1 MKIRAVVLEEKTI
14 IHKSKGS
21 KQKAEG
27 RELFRP
33 LIRVMFLL
41 SAYCLLLTVI
51 RLPGLVAGSPRLQ
64 ASQSADA
71 IAGTSIIASENRG
84 TPTSAFPPERSII
97 EAAATIVASDNL
109 NASIVWR
116 VESPVVITSSIT
128 RMRSPLRTVKPRR
141 KVILPLARS
150 VQMKRAPRCLATS

>member
-41 SAYCLLLTVI
+41 SAYCLLPTVI

-71 IAGTSIIASENRG
+71 I
-84 TPTSAFPPERSII
+84 
-97 EAAATIVASDNL
+97 VASDNL
-109 NASIVWR
+109 NASIVLR

-141 KVILPLARS
+141 KVILPFARS
-150 VQMKRAPRCLATS
+150 VQMKRAP